1 MRHELLPLLER
12 EYNPNLRQ
20 VLSDAAEVAR
30 AEEEYWQALAER
42 ELEARQPAKSAAIPQ
57 GLKPVTP
64 TTGNGTAEA
73 VPFQISSAEQHLSL
87 VNFAVLPLALQRRL
101 LKQFAERQGLAL
113 DFEHVEKLRRCAA
126 GELSKAELPGG
137 WLAVRKGEHLELR
150 ALQPQQSCADYEYAL
165 SIPSELCIP
174 EIGVTIR
181 ATLVKPEFAREAEPG
196 SLLSADLVGSEV
208 IIRNWRPGDRFWPAH
223 SAAEE
228 KLKRLFA
235 EKRIPAEQ
243 RSTWPVALCGE
254 QIVWVRGF
262 PVARAFAWSGSGGAV
277 NIEFLKA

>member
-1 MRHELLPLLER
+1 
-12 EYNPNLRQ
+12 
-20 VLSDAAEVAR
+20 
-30 AEEEYWQALAER
+30 
-42 ELEARQPAKSAAIPQ
+42 
-57 GLKPVTP
+57 
-64 TTGNGTAEA
+64 
-73 VPFQISSAEQHLSL
+73 

-113 DFEHVEKLRRCAA
+113 DFEHVEKLRRCAN
-126 GELSKAELPGG
+126 GELTKAELPGG

-150 ALQPQQSCADYEYAL
+150 ALQPEQSCPNYEYAL
-165 SIPSELCIP
+165 SIPGELCIP
-174 EIGVTIR
+174 EIGATIR

-196 SLLSADLVGSEV
+196 SLLSADLVGPEV

-262 PVARAFAWSGSGGAV
+262 PVARSFAWSGSGGAV
-277 NIEFLKA
+277 SIEFLKA